1 MAGETLF
8 SKPGLWKMHEK
19 CGKQLK
25 KVNKIT
31 KNYSGIFKKVIDIFH
46 ETAYNNKTDSSF
58 VPSCL

>member
-19 CGKQLK
+19 YGKQLK

-31 KNYSGIFKKVIDIFH
+31 KKYSGIF
-46 ETAYNNKTDSSF
+46 
-58 VPSCL
+58 